1 MPTNI
6 CTAGEL
12 VEDSEAPE
20 ISSPGEASQE
30 GSPHTFDEPALPA
43 SLPKAAIEVDV
54 RRKGSCLEGP
64 GTFLG
69 STAGAKE
76 LARLNEDKTLLA
88 APNFN
93 PVGDAGACSG
103 SGSLAEPSTSAFEGL
118 RITSPSATW

>member
-1 MPTNI
+1 ME
-6 CTAGEL
+6 G
-12 VEDSEAPE
+12 PE
-20 ISSPGEASQE
+20 ISSPGEASRQGE
-30 GSPHTFDEPALPA
+30 RATFDGPGLPV

-64 GTFLG
+64 GTFLD

-76 LARLNEDKTLLA
+76 LARLNEDKTPRA

-93 PVGDAGACSG
+93 PVGEARTWSG
-103 SGSLAEPSTSAFEGL
+103 SGSLAGPSTLTFEGL